1 MLLQLYEYLL
11 HNIRFFLLL
20 YQRKNLLFKDTTLY
34 NPVVRPV
41 GFTIFWRVTD
51 GIFTYR
57 KDTVDELPVLVVLG
71 QVQLHPVN
79 RTNHLVPAFVPFIHR
94 WTPGGIG
101 TADKGI
107 QQ

>member
-41 GFTIFWRVTD
+41 GFKCTW
-51 GIFTYR
+51 
-57 KDTVDELPVLVVLG
+57 G
-71 QVQLHPVN
+71 QE
-79 RTNHLVPAFVPFIHR
+79 RCAS
-94 WTPGGIG
+94 
-101 TADKGI
+101 
-107 QQ
+107 